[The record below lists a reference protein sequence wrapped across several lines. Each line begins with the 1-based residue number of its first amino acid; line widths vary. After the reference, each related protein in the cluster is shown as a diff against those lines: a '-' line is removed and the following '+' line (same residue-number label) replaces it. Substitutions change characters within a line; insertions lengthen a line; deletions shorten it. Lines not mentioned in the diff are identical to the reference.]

1 METGNRPTV
10 HLSDLTEK
18 ADEIDR
24 IITEAKKLS
33 DELIATVSML
43 NSLVQDQEQE
53 QKDGN
58 GSQRKER
65 AD

>member
-24 IITEAKKLS
+24 IITEARKLS

-43 NSLVQDQEQE
+43 NSLVQDRE
-53 QKDGN
+53 QKYGN
-58 GSQRKER
+58 GSQCKER

>member
-1 METGNRPTV
+1 METGNRPTI
-10 HLSDLTEK
+10 HLRDLIEK

-24 IITEAKKLS
+24 IITEARKLS

-43 NSLVQDQEQE
+43 NSLVQDRE

-58 GSQRKER
+58 GSQCKER

>member
-53 QKDGN
+53 YGN

>member
-1 METGNRPTV
+1 METGNRPTI
-10 HLSDLTEK
+10 HLRDLIEK

-24 IITEAKKLS
+24 IITEARKLS

-43 NSLVQDQEQE
+43 NSLVQKQEQE

-58 GSQRKER
+58 GS
-65 AD
+65 